1 MKARFKVQA
10 VKCQDIFTGADSLES
25 LGEID
30 GTKRAVL
37 QWVRFGG
44 VIPTHMGE
52 LFKHGNGYIYYTTI
66 GRVYTFTR

>member
-10 VKCQDIFTGADSLES
+10 VKCQDIFT
-25 LGEID
+25 GEID